1 MQRILSESEY
11 LSIPVVELAPRPV
24 TSSND
29 SESKRRCAPCAA
41 YRPDPQMSG
50 NLQVDPDILLP
61 SPGMPV

>member
-11 LSIPVVELAPRPV
+11 LSIHVVELGPRPV
-24 TSSND
+24 AMSND
-29 SESKRRCAPCAA
+29 SESKNSWAPCAA
-41 YRPDPQMSG
+41 YRPDPQLSG